1 VIVGDAMMVRNHAA
15 GMAGQ
20 MIDLLPT
27 VKGSSKAPP
36 YTIS

>member
-1 VIVGDAMMVRNHAA
+1 MMVRNHAA
-15 GMAGQ
+15 GIAGQ

-27 VKGSSKAPP
+27 VKGNSKAPP

>member
-1 VIVGDAMMVRNHAA
+1 VIVGDAMMVRNHTA

-27 VKGSSKAPP
+27 VKSSSKARLH
-36 YTIS
+36 TIS